1 MEETPRALDVLGDP
15 TRRAIVDRLRRGPSP
30 VGLLAEG
37 MPVSRPAVSQHLT
50 VLKTAGLVSEH
61 REGTRRIYQLER
73 AGFEELRRWVEAV
86 AVDARA
92 GRDRTMPVEVPA
104 PDAAGPRVD
113 REGTRRIYQLERA
126 GFEELRRWVEAL
138 AVDARAGRDRTMPV
152 EVPAPDAV
160 GASGRG
166 PATKAGRSAAKD
178 ASGKKKHGKKRPGKK

>member
-104 PDAAGPRVD
+104 PDA
-113 REGTRRIYQLERA
+113 
-126 GFEELRRWVEAL
+126 
-138 AVDARAGRDRTMPV
+138 
-152 EVPAPDAV
+152 V